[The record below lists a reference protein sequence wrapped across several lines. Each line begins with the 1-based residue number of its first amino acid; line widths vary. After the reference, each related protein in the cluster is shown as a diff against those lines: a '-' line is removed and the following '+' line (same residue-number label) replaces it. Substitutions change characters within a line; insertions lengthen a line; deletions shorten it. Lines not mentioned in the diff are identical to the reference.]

1 LSLICD
7 YTTSV
12 STNYGSNDYWNKP
25 NNFTRRVGIDEW
37 IIQAIRIPVKA
48 LRKIRSLNEVIGR
61 EEAADKRVVKTV
73 IWLRRSLRICSGS
86 GRRQWA
92 TLCLAIRFQRTIKV
106 RGNIVNFGKI
116 FGVSVDGILNPGK
129 ELPNE
134 VTAEE
139 KTTMEQMRLLQQLDE
154 EDRQTIFRL
163 LEKMLTNKKFKD
175 FFQKNLAA
183 L

>member
-1 LSLICD
+1 
-7 YTTSV
+7 
-12 STNYGSNDYWNKP
+12 
-25 NNFTRRVGIDEW
+25 
-37 IIQAIRIPVKA
+37 
-48 LRKIRSLNEVIGR
+48 
-61 EEAADKRVVKTV
+61 
-73 IWLRRSLRICSGS
+73 
-86 GRRQWA
+86 
-92 TLCLAIRFQRTIKV
+92 
-106 RGNIVNFGKI
+106 
-116 FGVSVDGILNPGK
+116 VDDILNPGK

>member
-1 LSLICD
+1 
-7 YTTSV
+7 
-12 STNYGSNDYWNKP
+12 
-25 NNFTRRVGIDEW
+25 
-37 IIQAIRIPVKA
+37 
-48 LRKIRSLNEVIGR
+48 
-61 EEAADKRVVKTV
+61 
-73 IWLRRSLRICSGS
+73 
-86 GRRQWA
+86 
-92 TLCLAIRFQRTIKV
+92 
-106 RGNIVNFGKI
+106 
-116 FGVSVDGILNPGK
+116 VDGILNPGK